1 MIVPTNGYGV
11 TLIDPL
17 VNFASF
23 SLFMQE
29 KSFPAEVFRCSDE
42 FAGMLR
48 GDAEL
53 SEQP

>member
-1 MIVPTNGYGV
+1 MIVPANGYGV

-29 KSFPAEVFRCSDE
+29 KSFPAEVFRCS
-42 FAGMLR
+42 AGMLR